1 MKSVRGSILL
11 VGASAR
17 TLTEVTEALASLG
30 ETRVTSPREALAAL
44 ERCPADVVVM
54 ADADGGDAFL
64 RRVATL
70 RPSSTRILIAE
81 TNGHDDDAYVRV
93 PASVDAVTLR
103 TLCTMALRAAAAEGT
118 VRELAD
124 ENARLRDTGSE
135 VMADLSLDGDG
146 LVTYEGMLTRSR
158 SMRRVLNLLRTIEAT
173 DTTVLIQGETGTGK
187 ELAAQA
193 IHARSRRRAARF
205 AAVNLGAISD
215 PLRESELF
223 GHVRGAFTG
232 ATDSRSG
239 LFADANGGT
248 VFLDEVGDASPGLQV
263 ALLRVLEEGTITPV
277 GADRPRRVDVRIIS
291 GTNRDLEE
299 QVRRGQFRRDLY
311 YRLHVFPIELPPLRD
326 RPEDVFPLAN
336 HFLVRAATTLGK
348 PPPGISREARTAL
361 EAHGWEGNVRE
372 LRNVIE
378 RAAIMCRGALV
389 IAADLPLAAAGA
401 RSSADGGATIAIPA
415 GGAHLLQ
422 LERQIF
428 VKTLALADGN
438 QSQAARMLG
447 LCESTF
453 RFRLSKLGLGQRRLE
468 DVSQPAAK
476 SQRAANS

>member
-1 MKSVRGSILL
+1 MKAARGSILL
-11 VGASAR
+11 VGTSVH
-17 TLTEVTEALASLG
+17 TLADVTEALASLG
-30 ETRVTSPREALAAL
+30 ETRVVTPREALGAL
-44 ERCPADVVVM
+44 DRCPADVVVM
-54 ADADGGDAFL
+54 ADADVGDAFL

-70 RPSSTRILIAE
+70 RPSATRILIGEAS
-81 TNGHDDDAYVRV
+81 GDDGTYVRL
-93 PASVDAVTLR
+93 PSSVDPVTLR
-103 TLCTMALRAAAAEGT
+103 TVCAMALRVTAAEGT

-124 ENARLRDTGSE
+124 ENARLRDTGAE
-135 VMADLSLDGDG
+135 MVADLPVDGDG
-146 LVTYEGMLTRSR
+146 LVTYEGILTRSR

-205 AAVNLGAISD
+205 VAVNLGSISD

-232 ATDSRSG
+232 ATDTRAG
-239 LFADANGGT
+239 MFAEANGGT
-248 VFLDEVGDASPGLQV
+248 IFLDEVGDASPGLQV

-277 GADRPRRVDVRIIS
+277 GADRSRRVDVRIIS
-291 GTNRDLEE
+291 GTNRDLETL
-299 QVRRGQFRRDLY
+299 VRRGEFRRDLY
-311 YRLHVFPIELPPLRD
+311 YRLHVFPIELPALRD

-348 PPPGISREARTAL
+348 PPPGISREARTTL
-361 EAHGWEGNVRE
+361 EAHDWEGNVRE

-401 RSSADGGATIAIPA
+401 RSSTGVGGATIAIPA
-415 GGAHLLQ
+415 GGAHLLH

-438 QSQAARMLG
+438 QSLAARMLG

-453 RFRLSKLGLGQRRLE
+453 RFRLSKLGLAQRRLE
-468 DVSQPAAK
+468 DLSQPAAK
-476 SQRAANS
+476 SQRAATN